1 MSDYTKLYATSLW
14 ETVELFLTYNTIE
27 KGLSKQTI
35 ASYRQNLRQYVIS
48 LYQQQITSWPDVTIT
63 HIYVLLDEQ
72 MQAGKAKRTMAQ
84 MMTTLRLFHK
94 FLFLEQIVEI
104 NIAQQL
110 ELPKVSKHLPVHL
123 TWSEVERLLAV
134 DITEKNAPIDF
145 RNLVMLEVMYG
156 TGMRV
161 SELLALKWEDINM
174 LMGFIRCIGKGDKE
188 RLLPI
193 NTYTIGLIDE
203 YQTYAYPQL
212 NKKQSAY
219 VFVSRRGDVLTRQ
232 AFWKILK
239 QLAKEAGITKT
250 ISPHTLRHSFA
261 THLLEN
267 GADLRSVQALLGHT
281 DISTTQIYTHITNHR
296 LQEMYTK
303 HHPRA

>member
-14 ETVELFLTYNTIE
+14 EPVELFLTYNTIE